1 MDTLLLGQLLWLRSR
16 MRQRDRWS
24 EAELQRHQQARLA
37 ELLAFAR
44 ERSPFYRELHACLER
59 APFSALPVVT
69 KAHLMSRFDEVVTDR
84 QVRRRDVE
92 VYLAR
97 GDEQPY
103 LRRYWVTATS
113 GSSGRPGLFLFNRTE
128 WAHVLA
134 AFARAPDYAGLPTGL
149 THRTR
154 TAIVSSTNPTH
165 MSSRVG
171 ATLKSPFVPTLR
183 LDAIAPLPAII
194 EQLNA
199 FEPALLVAYASMAG
213 VLADEQLAG
222 RLQLRPR
229 AVMVSS
235 EVLTHD
241 ARRRV
246 EAAWGTGVLFEQYA
260 ATEGAGLAAECQQHR
275 GLHLFEDLTIV
286 EVVDEANQPVPPGT
300 FGARVLLT
308 VLWSRTQPLIRY
320 ELDDSLRLS
329 PERCP
334 DGRATR
340 LIDAVQGRT
349 EDTLRLSG
357 ADGHV
362 VAIHPNVF
370 HHVFDGLAVG
380 GWQVIQEPEQLR
392 VLVAEPREGFDPA
405 ALSASLRAALVHQG
419 AQAPEL
425 VVETV
430 GAIPRTSNGKAPL
443 IRALRADPQALEP

>member
-1 MDTLLLGQLLWLRSR
+1 
-16 MRQRDRWS
+16 
-24 EAELQRHQQARLA
+24 
-37 ELLAFAR
+37 
-44 ERSPFYRELHACLER
+44 
-59 APFSALPVVT
+59 
-69 KAHLMSRFDEVVTDR
+69 
-84 QVRRRDVE
+84 
-92 VYLAR
+92 
-97 GDEQPY
+97 
-103 LRRYWVTATS
+103 
-113 GSSGRPGLFLFNRTE
+113 
-128 WAHVLA
+128 
-134 AFARAPDYAGLPTGL
+134 
-149 THRTR
+149 
-154 TAIVSSTNPTH
+154 
-165 MSSRVG
+165 
-171 ATLKSPFVPTLR
+171 
-183 LDAIAPLPAII
+183 
-194 EQLNA
+194 
-199 FEPALLVAYASMAG
+199 MAG